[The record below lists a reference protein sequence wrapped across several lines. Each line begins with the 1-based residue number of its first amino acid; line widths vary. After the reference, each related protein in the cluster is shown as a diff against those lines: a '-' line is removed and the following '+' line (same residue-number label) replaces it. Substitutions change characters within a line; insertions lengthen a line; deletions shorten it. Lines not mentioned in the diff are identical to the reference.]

1 MVLVSVR
8 VLLLLLHCYFN
19 NTVTMSIISHP
30 GMYAG
35 TGGLVIGTHQERER
49 DADRD
54 RCINRDRVRQRQTDI
69 QRERQKEEADYLLR
83 SWKTKI
89 ERRG

>member
-49 DADRD
+49 ETQIETDA
-54 RCINRDRVRQRQTDI
+54 
-69 QRERQKEEADYLLR
+69 
-83 SWKTKI
+83 
-89 ERRG
+89 